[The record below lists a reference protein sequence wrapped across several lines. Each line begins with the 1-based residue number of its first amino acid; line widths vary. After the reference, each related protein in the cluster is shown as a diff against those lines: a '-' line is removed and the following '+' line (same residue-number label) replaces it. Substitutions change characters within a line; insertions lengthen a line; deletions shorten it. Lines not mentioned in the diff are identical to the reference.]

1 MSTNIFVSRSKS
13 PPARWRE
20 AFPDAVIGEALPKK
34 IPTGALVWL
43 HNLAPADFAA
53 ALPKGVRIVALH
65 DEPSDANGLAAL
77 SSGAAGYANAH
88 ATPQL
93 LHTIESV
100 VRSEGLW
107 VGEALLSRLLRTFAA
122 VPAAPLVPPPESH
135 PALAKLSER
144 EREVALKVV
153 RGESNKEI
161 ARDLDLAERTVK
173 AHLTAIFDKLGVRDR
188 LQLALLLKA
197 AP

>member
-1 MSTNIFVSRSKS
+1 MTTNLFISRSKV

-20 AFPDAVIGEALPKK
+20 AFPDAVITTTLPARVPADAL
-34 IPTGALVWL
+34 IWL
-43 HNLAPADFAA
+43 HNLPPADFAGE
-53 ALPKGVRIVALH
+53 LPKGVRIVALDDKPT
-65 DEPSDANGLAAL
+65 DEKGLAAL

-88 ATPQL
+88 AAPQV

-107 VGEALLSRLLRTFAA
+107 VGEALLSRVLRTFAA
-122 VPAAPLVPPPESH
+122 ISGAPLIPPPE
-135 PALAKLSER
+135 PPAALAKLSER
-144 EREVALKVV
+144 EREVALKVA

-161 ARDLDLAERTVK
+161 ARELHIAERTVK
-173 AHLTAIFDKLGVRDR
+173 AHLSAIFEKLEVRDR
-188 LQLALLLKA
+188 LQLAILLKA

>member
-1 MSTNIFVSRSKS
+1 MTTNLFISRSKV

-20 AFPDAVIGEALPKK
+20 AFPDAVIATTLPARVPADAL
-34 IPTGALVWL
+34 IWL
-43 HNLAPADFAA
+43 HNLPPADFAGE
-53 ALPKGVRIVALH
+53 LPKGVRIVALDDKPT
-65 DEPSDANGLAAL
+65 DEKGLAAL

-88 ATPQL
+88 AAPQV

-107 VGEALLSRLLRTFAA
+107 VGEALLSRVLRTFAA
-122 VPAAPLVPPPESH
+122 ISGAPLIPPPE
-135 PALAKLSER
+135 PPAALAKLSER
-144 EREVALKVV
+144 EREVALKVA

-161 ARDLDLAERTVK
+161 ARELHIAERTVK
-173 AHLTAIFDKLGVRDR
+173 AHLSAIFEKLEVRDR
-188 LQLALLLKA
+188 LQLAILLKA